1 MLVDFKKKNFS
12 ELKLQETYSRQSR
25 EFSLNP
31 KGAQHPHTV
40 MVWIKTLI
48 KVMRIKNMIAN

>member
-31 KGAQHPHTV
+31 KGA
-40 MVWIKTLI
+40 
-48 KVMRIKNMIAN
+48 